1 MIIAAEA
8 ALCNALLKDRVDFR
22 ALFNGGSTIA
32 SVDAHQF
39 ERKFK
44 LIPVSESA
52 LHSCALEERIHP
64 ESGWVPMVCD
74 LIYGGKSPQIIWK
87 VTTAFLCS
95 FPYYPA

>member
-44 LIPVSESA
+44 LIPVRAPGSRKRP
-52 LHSCALEERIHP
+52 LF
-64 ESGWVPMVCD
+64 SGSLMTR
-74 LIYGGKSPQIIWK
+74 LN
-87 VTTAFLCS
+87 
-95 FPYYPA
+95 